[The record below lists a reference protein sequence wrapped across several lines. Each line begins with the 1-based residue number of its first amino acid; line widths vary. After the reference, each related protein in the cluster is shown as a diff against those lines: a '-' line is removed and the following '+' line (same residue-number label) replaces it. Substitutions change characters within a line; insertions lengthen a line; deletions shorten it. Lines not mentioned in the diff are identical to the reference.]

1 MEKNIYEIFDLT
13 PIDDPMSSESLNKI
27 KSAFADACMYSDSSK
42 FLNLL
47 NALNILLDP
56 KKRKAYDETIPE
68 LAQWKQEL
76 QNQRK
81 KEILKQKIKEIVLK
95 KIKDKLPSGCFIE
108 DIDCD
113 SPYSKPEVWI
123 TISKPTGKWVTLCID
138 RVALYGSAPS
148 NYKSPEA
155 PYFNSSGYRGC
166 NSYGVE
172 ESDKE
177 MPEYIKDFF
186 GCPILLNVPNNDNFW
201 KKRELRTI
209 SNSIKIN
216 QLEEEG
222 ISLFNGSSWGTPAKR
237 MIVSSLDIKYSF
249 PSKEITD
256 KDIAEFEASLDQIEV
271 VSNIRRV
278 EIIVSEDDSITNDTA
293 REYIEHFIDNYALDY
308 HTTWSQNG
316 SKLLHNLQMGVPVDK
331 FEKFKKDAAKSHI
344 NFIDYGEISEDQSL
358 AENQQ
363 INSSTRRK

>member
-1 MEKNIYEIFDLT
+1 MEKNIYEIFGLT
-13 PIDDPMSSESLNKI
+13 PIDDPMSSESLSKI
-27 KSAFADACMYSDSSK
+27 KSAFANACMYSDTSK

-47 NALNILLDP
+47 KASNILLDP
-56 KKRKAYDETIPE
+56 EKRKAYDETIPE
-68 LAQWKQEL
+68 LAKLKQEL
-76 QNQRK
+76 QKQRK
-81 KEILKQKIKEIVLK
+81 KEILKQKIKEISLK

-108 DIDCD
+108 DIDC
-113 SPYSKPEVWI
+113 SFSSYSKPKVWI

-138 RVALYGSAPS
+138 RVAVYGSAPS

-155 PYFNSSGYRGC
+155 PYFNSSGYWGC
-166 NSYGVE
+166 NSYRVE

-186 GCPILLNVPNNDNFW
+186 GCPILLNVPTNDNFW
-201 KKRELRTI
+201 EKRELRTI
-209 SNSIKIN
+209 SNSIKIK

-222 ISLFNGSSWGTPAKR
+222 ISLIDDSYWRTPAKR
-237 MIVSSLDIKYSF
+237 MIVSSLDIEYSF

-293 REYIEHFIDNYALDY
+293 REYIGYFIDNYALDY

-331 FEKFKKDAAKSHI
+331 FEKFKEDAAKFHI
-344 NFIDYGEISEDQSL
+344 NFVDYGEISEDQSL
-358 AENQQ
+358 AENQ
-363 INSSTRRK
+363 RKSK